1 MKSAT
6 QLLNPLPGPP
16 IPRATLERIEPSE
29 SAKGL
34 PVKLA
39 QPFAPQAQAPGEKAE
54 SSRIFRFLT
63 CGSVDDGKSTLIGR
77 MLKDLGLVP
86 QDTWEGVLAESERRN
101 FSRDNPD
108 YSLLLDGLLIDRK
121 SVV

>member
-1 MKSAT
+1 MKSA
-6 QLLNPLPGPP
+6 QLLNPA
-16 IPRATLERIEPSE
+16 PRAPTPRAALGPVEPPEKANS
-29 SAKGL
+29 
-34 PVKLA
+34 PVVKPA
-39 QPFAPQAQAPGEKAE
+39 QPMFPQGQARNEGLE

-108 YSLLLDGLLIDRK
+108 Y
-121 SVV
+121 